1 MEKQMNYISQYL
13 YICQN
18 QRRLSAKTVKAYRID
33 LLQFATF
40 EDIHPNDD
48 LRDILSTYII
58 SMNAI
63 LKPRSVKRK
72 IASLRAY
79 YNYLEQ
85 ENLIEYNPFY
95 RLRVDVKTPLQL
107 PRTIPQ
113 RVIAQMLSA
122 AHSDLK
128 VAKTP
133 ACKRIALRNAA
144 VLELLFSS
152 GMRVSELCNLN
163 VEDIDLTDGIV
174 RVFGKGAKE
183 RILQIGHPDVLSILQ
198 HYQSEVNSTGAFFKS
213 RNGRR
218 LSDQSVRNMVNRYAL
233 RVQAPL
239 HITPHMFRHSFATLL
254 MEENV
259 DIRYIQQILG
269 HSSITTTQI
278 YTHVSMK
285 KQREIMTQSNPRNL
299 IAL

>member
-1 MEKQMNYISQYL
+1 MEKQIDSISQYL
-13 YICQN
+13 HICQN
-18 QRRLSAKTVKAYRID
+18 QRRLSAKTIKAYRID
-33 LLQFATF
+33 LAQFSAF
-40 EDIHPNDD
+40 KKAHPNGKE
-48 LRDILSTYII
+48 RETLSAYIV
-58 SMNAI
+58 SMNAV

-85 ENLIEYNPFY
+85 ENLIECNPFHT
-95 RLRVDVKTPLQL
+95 LRVDVKTPLQL
-107 PRTIPQ
+107 PRTIPR

-122 AHSDLK
+122 AHLDLQ

-133 ACKRIALRNAA
+133 TCKRISLRNVA

-163 VEDIDLTDGIV
+163 VGDIDLAEGII

-198 HYQSEVNSTGAFFKS
+198 RYQSEVNSTGAFFRN
-213 RNGRR
+213 RNGAR
-218 LSDQSVRNMVNRYAL
+218 LSDQSVRNMVNGYAL
-233 RVQAPL
+233 RVHAPL
-239 HITPHMFRHSFATLL
+239 HVTPHMFRHSFATSL

>member
-1 MEKQMNYISQYL
+1 MEKQIDPISQYL
-13 YICQN
+13 HICQN
-18 QRRLSAKTVKAYRID
+18 QRRLSAKTIKAYRID
-33 LLQFATF
+33 LAQFSAF
-40 EDIHPNDD
+40 KKVHPNGKE
-48 LRDILSTYII
+48 RETLSDYIV
-58 SMNAI
+58 SMNAV

-85 ENLIEYNPFY
+85 ENLIECNPFHMI
-95 RLRVDVKTPLQL
+95 RVDVKAPLLL
-107 PRTIPQ
+107 PRTVPQ

-122 AHSDLK
+122 AHSDLE
-128 VAKTP
+128 VTGTATS
-133 ACKRIALRNAA
+133 KRIALRNVA

-163 VEDIDLTDGIV
+163 VEDIDLEEGTV

-198 HYQSEVNSTGAFFKS
+198 RYQSEGNSTGAFFRS

-239 HITPHMFRHSFATLL
+239 HITPHMFRHSFATSL

>member
-1 MEKQMNYISQYL
+1 MEKQIDPISQYL
-13 YICQN
+13 HICQN
-18 QRRLSAKTVKAYRID
+18 QRRLSAKTIKAYRID
-33 LLQFATF
+33 LAQFSAFKKT
-40 EDIHPNDD
+40 HPNDD
-48 LRDILSTYII
+48 LRDILSTYIV
-58 SMNAI
+58 SMNAV

-95 RLRVDVKTPLQL
+95 RLRVDVKAPLQL

-113 RVIAQMLSA
+113 RVIAQMLSVAHLDLQA
-122 AHSDLK
+122 AGTS
-128 VAKTP
+128 
-133 ACKRIALRNAA
+133 ACKCIALRNAA

-152 GMRVSELCNLN
+152 GIRVSELCNLN
-163 VEDIDLTDGIV
+163 VEDIDLAEGTI

-198 HYQSEVNSTGAFFKS
+198 RYQSEEYSTGAFFRN
-213 RNGRR
+213 RNGTR
-218 LSDQSVRNMVNRYAL
+218 LSDQSVRNIVNRYAL
-233 RVQAPL
+233 RVHAPL

>member
-1 MEKQMNYISQYL
+1 MEEQTNYISQYL
-13 YICQN
+13 YTCQN

-33 LLQFATF
+33 LVQFAAF
-40 EDIHPNDD
+40 KDARPHNDM
-48 LRDILSTYII
+48 RNTLSAYIV
-58 SMNAI
+58 SMNAV
-63 LKPRSVKRK
+63 LKPRSVRRK
-72 IASLRAY
+72 IATLRAY
-79 YNYLEQ
+79 FNYLEQ
-85 ENLIEYNPFY
+85 ENLIEYNPFN

-107 PRTIPQ
+107 PRTIPP

-122 AHSDLK
+122 AHSDLQ
-128 VAKTP
+128 VAGTP
-133 ACKRIALRNAA
+133 AFKRIALRNAA

-163 VEDIDLTDGIV
+163 VEDIDLAEGIV

-183 RILQIGHPDVLSILQ
+183 RILHIGHPDVLSILQ
-198 HYQSEVNSTGAFFKS
+198 RYQSEENPAGAFFKS
-213 RNGRR
+213 RNGAR

-285 KQREIMTQSNPRNL
+285 KQREIMMQSNPRNL

>member
-1 MEKQMNYISQYL
+1 MEKQIDPISQYL
-13 YICQN
+13 HICQN
-18 QRRLSAKTVKAYRID
+18 QRRLSVKTIKAYRID
-33 LLQFATF
+33 LAQFSAF
-40 EDIHPNDD
+40 KKAHPNDKE
-48 LRDILSTYII
+48 RDTLSAYIVF
-58 SMNAI
+58 MNAV

-85 ENLIEYNPFY
+85 ENLIECNPFHMI
-95 RLRVDVKTPLQL
+95 RVDVKAPLLL
-107 PRTIPQ
+107 PRTVPQ

-122 AHSDLK
+122 AHSDLE
-128 VAKTP
+128 VTGTATS
-133 ACKRIALRNAA
+133 KRIALRNVA

-163 VEDIDLTDGIV
+163 VEDIDLEEGTV
-174 RVFGKGAKE
+174 LVFGKGAKE

-198 HYQSEVNSTGAFFKS
+198 RYQSEGNSTGAFFRS